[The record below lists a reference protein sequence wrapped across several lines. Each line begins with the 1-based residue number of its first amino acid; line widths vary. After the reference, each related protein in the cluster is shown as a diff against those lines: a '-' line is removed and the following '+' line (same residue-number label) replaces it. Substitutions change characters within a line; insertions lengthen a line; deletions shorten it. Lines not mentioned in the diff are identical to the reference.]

1 MLDAHVGLSATLLSV
16 VDELQD
22 MLVGHLLDWVS
33 IRVNLLRNLVLNTP
47 ELTVGV
53 ELADSCPDTALLFIY
68 GQIELVAVLEPALQ
82 DIAVILEVLLV
93 DLDDDLGGSEH
104 APSVVNAALVV
115 FECSDVV
122 FATLSRVLGLGR
134 DFDAVLGE
142 TAIALARVPEN
153 YAFAPLGNKF

>member
-1 MLDAHVGLSATLLSV
+1 MLDSQVGLPAPLLRV
-16 VDELQD
+16 IDELQD
-22 MLVGHLLDWVS
+22 LLVRHLLHWVG
-33 IRVNLLRNLVLNTP
+33 IRVNLLWEVVFNTP

-115 FECSDVV
+115 FEGSDVV